1 MAAAFPL
8 SLVIFEISN
17 PFESVKLSACKPD
30 DETPPL
36 ILLILICPKSESR
49 EIFDNTT
56 PAAFTLALTPS
67 MAMDLILN
75 FPPKISGFGAVDDV
89 GKRPISLWHKQT
101 PGILGVDFYPDR
113 LYYIL

>member
-30 DETPPL
+30 DEAAPM
-36 ILLILICPKSESR
+36 ILMILICPKSESC

-56 PAAFTLALTPS
+56 PAASTLALTPS

-75 FPPKISGFGAVDDV
+75 FPRSDKIPAAFFSRDLTFLF
-89 GKRPISLWHKQT
+89 ISVSVCKLE
-101 PGILGVDFYPDR
+101 R
-113 LYYIL
+113 